1 MNSKRLWISIGMGA
15 ILGIFCIIGVSQR
28 VPSNIENV
36 PMYLAAAWYNRVIM
50 GMIIGLSG
58 DLTIG
63 QLKGLPNQILRGA
76 IVGLIVSFA
85 FGLFSQTP
93 EYLYIG
99 AGIIFGIIN
108 DVVTSRIVP

>member
-1 MNSKRLWISIGMGA
+1 MNSKRLWTGIGMGA

-28 VPSNIENV
+28 MPPNIENV

-50 GMIIGLSG
+50 GIIIGLSG
-58 DLTIG
+58 ELSIG
-63 QLKGLPNQILRGA
+63 KLKGLPNQILRGA
-76 IVGLIVSFA
+76 IIGLVVSFA

-99 AGIIFGIIN
+99 AGVVFGIIN
-108 DVVTSRIVP
+108 DVVTSKIAI